1 MTRIIFHID
10 VNSAYLSWTAI
21 SLLKKGEPTD
31 LRTIPSIIGGSIE
44 DRHGIVLAKSTPAK
58 KHGIVTGEPIIQAMQ
73 KCPNLIAYPPDFALY
88 SKCSRA
94 MFDILSEYSDRI
106 EPFSIDE
113 GFLDYTGMEALFG
126 PPIEAAK
133 AIQKRILAELG
144 FTVNIG
150 ISTNK
155 LLAKMAGELEKPN
168 KCITLFPEEIETK
181 FWPLPIEDL
190 FMVGRRTAP
199 RLRKMGIRTV
209 GELAAYPPLLLEK
222 EFKNFGKLL
231 HAYANGIDDSPV
243 APSVSESKSIG
254 NSTTTPF
261 DVTDREAA
269 YKILLALSETVSMR
283 LRQEK
288 LCAEEIAVTLKTAD
302 FQVYSHQKQLP
313 NAPMRFMPP
322 RRKSLMRSG
331 RANLCGCWGCARAS
345 FVKRIVYSFPFWS
358 RIGANKKRQ
367 MPLWMPSAKNT
378 EKTASAALPF
388 WAKKIHF
395 KRNK

>member
-1 MTRIIFHID
+1 MDCHFP
-10 VNSAYLSWTAI
+10 SE
-21 SLLKKGEPTD
+21 KGRPTD

-190 FMVGRRTAP
+190 FMVGAGAP
-199 RLRKMGIRTV
+199 LRVCEKWEFAQLASLLRIR
-209 GELAAYPPLLLEK
+209 
-222 EFKNFGKLL
+222 
-231 HAYANGIDDSPV
+231 H
-243 APSVSESKSIG
+243 
-254 NSTTTPF
+254 
-261 DVTDREAA
+261 
-269 YKILLALSETVSMR
+269 
-283 LRQEK
+283 
-288 LCAEEIAVTLKTAD
+288 C
-302 FQVYSHQKQLP
+302 
-313 NAPMRFMPP
+313 
-322 RRKSLMRSG
+322 
-331 RANLCGCWGCARAS
+331 
-345 FVKRIVYSFPFWS
+345 FW
-358 RIGANKKRQ
+358 
-367 MPLWMPSAKNT
+367 
-378 EKTASAALPF
+378 
-388 WAKKIHF
+388 
-395 KRNK
+395 KRNSKALASCFTLMQMG

>member
-10 VNSAYLSWTAI
+10 VNSAYLSWTAV

-44 DRHGIVLAKSTPAK
+44 DRHGIVLAKSTSAK
-58 KHGIVTGEPIIQAMQ
+58 KYGIVTGEPIIQALQ

-181 FWPLPIEDL
+181 FRPLPIEDL

-209 GELAAYPPLLLEK
+209 
-222 EFKNFGKLL
+222 GKLL

-302 FQVYSHQKQLP
+302 FQVYSHQKQLA
-313 NAPMRFMPP
+313 NAIDCTNAVYAAAAEIFDEVWKGEPLRLLGVRAGKLCKEDCIQLSLLEQDWSKQKKADAAMDAI
-322 RRKSLMRSG
+322 RKKYGKNSICRSTFLG
-331 RANLCGCWGCARAS
+331 E
-345 FVKRIVYSFPFWS
+345 
-358 RIGANKKRQ
+358 
-367 MPLWMPSAKNT
+367 KNT
-378 EKTASAALPF
+378 FQKE
-388 WAKKIHF
+388 
-395 KRNK
+395 